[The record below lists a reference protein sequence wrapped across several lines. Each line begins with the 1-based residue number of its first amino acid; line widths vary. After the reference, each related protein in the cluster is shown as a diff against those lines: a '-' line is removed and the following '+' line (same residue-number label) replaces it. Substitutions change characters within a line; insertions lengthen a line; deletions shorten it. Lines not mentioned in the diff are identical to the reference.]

1 MGSMG
6 GIVRWSGS
14 QHTMPR
20 QPIPRPVPSEP
31 SLHRLVHPCTR
42 PEAPTAHASTEF
54 PVARSSVPTSSLR
67 HKFPTSPM
75 HAPIPSS
82 CSLGPFPIT
91 IGPSPLESPI
101 ALLDHEAKQT
111 AALLLDGYDGTAFR
125 IYPSSLHGQPDRATT
140 HRGLLGL
147 LVLGSRGR
155 VVSRVGPI
163 LAEWQHAPHGQHSLP
178 TLTHSHSAR
187 TNQRR
192 REQPSHDADHRGFG
206 AHPWTRW
213 GC

>member
-1 MGSMG
+1 MYKWIPASSC
-6 GIVRWSGS
+6 SGPLE
-14 QHTMPR
+14 HAEC
-20 QPIPRPVPSEP
+20 QPLYVWLLAQSTQPHHAFPPFLGPSLQPYRSPSSRPVPPTQRPMLAPVPNARPLKP
-31 SLHRLVHPCTR
+31 SL
-42 PEAPTAHASTEF
+42 APHT
-54 PVARSSVPTSSLR
+54 SLR

-91 IGPSPLESPI
+91 IGPSPVPI

-163 LAEWQHAPHGQHSLP
+163 LAEWQHAPH
-178 TLTHSHSAR
+178 
-187 TNQRR
+187 
-192 REQPSHDADHRGFG
+192 D
-206 AHPWTRW
+206 
-213 GC
+213 